1 MHDFSEILSKSC
13 YMQKMYFF
21 IQMIEDV
28 DGTLERLQRL
38 EINSMM

>member
-1 MHDFSEILSKSC
+1 MLHAKNV
-13 YMQKMYFF
+13 FF